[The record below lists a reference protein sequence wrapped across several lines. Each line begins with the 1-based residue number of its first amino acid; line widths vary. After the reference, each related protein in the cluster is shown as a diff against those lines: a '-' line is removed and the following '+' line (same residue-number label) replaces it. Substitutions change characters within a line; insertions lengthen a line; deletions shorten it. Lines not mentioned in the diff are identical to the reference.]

1 MAGCGLIADD
11 LTGALDAG
19 APFLRAGLRAV
30 LPLTADPGP
39 AAAADVLLL
48 NTESRDAPDAGPA
61 AAAARA
67 AARALRASGV
77 PRVYKKIDSVLRGFP
92 GPELGAVLDVYGGRA
107 LVAPAFPAQGRT
119 TLAGVQRLH
128 GRPVERFG
136 GRLAAALGAAAAR
149 CDVFDAATDA
159 DLAAIARRAGGD
171 AGHPVWCGT
180 AGLAAHV
187 PPAWGLRPAG
197 GGPPA
202 LPAVDRV
209 CVVAGTSHPVTVR
222 QVETLLAS
230 GWRGHRLD
238 PRPAPDGHPE
248 ALPPEAVAARLAT
261 ALSAGTGAA
270 VSFVGGLSAAE
281 TEALAA
287 HPATTP
293 EALLALLGRLGQAL
307 RAEAGLGLI
316 LTGGETALAVC
327 RAMGGTAIEVVGEAL
342 PGVPLGVLHLPG
354 GPVAVATKSG
364 GFGAAD
370 ALRRTA
376 EALIAGGRPAGPP

>member
-1 MAGCGLIADD
+1 MTVAGCGLIADD

-30 LPLTADPGP
+30 LPLAADPWP
-39 AAAADVLLL
+39 AAGADVLLL
-48 NTESRDAPDAGPA
+48 NTESRELPGPAPA

-67 AARALRASGV
+67 AAIHLRTLGV
-77 PRVYKKIDSVLRGFP
+77 SRVYKKIDSVLRGYP

-119 TLAGVQRLH
+119 TLGGVQRLH
-128 GRPVERFG
+128 GRPVERFA
-136 GRLAAALGAAAAR
+136 GRLAAALGDVAAR
-149 CDVFDAATDA
+149 CDVYDAATDA
-159 DLAAIARRAGGD
+159 DLAAIARRAAGEGGR
-171 AGHPVWCGT
+171 AVWCGT

-187 PPAWGLRPAG
+187 PAAWGLRPAA
-197 GGPPA
+197 GGPPP
-202 LPAVDRV
+202 LPAVERV

-222 QVETLLAS
+222 QVATLLAA

-238 PRPAPDGHPE
+238 PRPQPE
-248 ALPPEAVAARLAT
+248 AGSGALAPEAVARRLAGDLAT
-261 ALSAGTGAA
+261 GTGAA

-293 EALLALLGRLGQAL
+293 AALLDLLGRLGRSLPAD
-307 RAEAGLGLI
+307 AGLGLI

-342 PGVPLGVLHLPG
+342 PGVPLGVLRLPG
-354 GPVAVATKSG
+354 GAVAVATKSG
-364 GFGAAD
+364 GFGDAA
-370 ALRRTA
+370 ALRLTA
-376 EALIAGGRPAGPP
+376 EALLRGGRPPT